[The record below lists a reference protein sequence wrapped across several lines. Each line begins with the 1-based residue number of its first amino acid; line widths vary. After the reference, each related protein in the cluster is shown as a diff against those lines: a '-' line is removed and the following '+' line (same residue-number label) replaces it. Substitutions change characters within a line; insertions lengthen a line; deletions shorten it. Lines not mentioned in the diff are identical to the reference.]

1 MAEWTEYFTWRGDL
15 TFDRDPLNEVDAC
28 VLARFSYIPF
38 EYLTVPLSGEG
49 VTIRDLAAQALADD
63 ALRAGERWKQ
73 QDDELLRAMA
83 DSARY
88 GDLTICCQGGKL
100 DEELQTQFSA
110 VTIRLGE
117 GLWFLSFRGTDNTVV
132 GWKEDL
138 NMSFLC
144 PIPGQEMAAEYARRV
159 AEKLPGRFIFGGH
172 SKGGNLAV
180 YAAAFCGADVQGR
193 IDAVYNYDGPGFLDK
208 ILHTE
213 QYRAICGRIHTFVP
227 QFSVVGMLL
236 GREEERTVVHS
247 TETGLM
253 QHDVYSWEVLG
264 PRFICLE
271 TVTAGSRFVDSAVK
285 DWIQDMS
292 PEQFRVFVDAIYEVL
307 CAPNMKTMHEMR
319 ENWFETARSF
329 YRAATDMDDK
339 TRNAALE
346 ALRILARSAEREAVE
361 ALRPEELGRVS
372 AVVKKPGENGK

>member
-1 MAEWTEYFTWRGDL
+1 MAEWSEYFTWRGDL
-15 TFDRDPLNEVDAC
+15 TFDRDPLNEVDS
-28 VLARFSYIPF
+28 VILARFSYIPF
-38 EYLTVPLSGEG
+38 EFFTKPLPKGP
-49 VTIRDLAAQALADD
+49 VTIRALAEQALADD

-73 QDDELLRAMA
+73 RDDALLRAMA

-88 GDLTICCQGGKL
+88 GDLTIDYQGGKL

-117 GLWFLSFRGTDNTVV
+117 GLHFLSFRGTDNTVV

-138 NMSFLC
+138 NMSYLC
-144 PIPGQEMAAEYARRV
+144 PIPGQRMAAEYVRRV
-159 AEKLPGRFIFGGH
+159 AEKVEGRLTFGGH

-180 YAAAFCGADVQGR
+180 YAAAFCGPDVQWR

-208 ILHTE
+208 ILQTE
-213 QYRAICGRIHTFVP
+213 EYRAVCGRVHTYVP

-264 PRFICLE
+264 PRFICLD

-285 DWIQDMS
+285 DWVQDMT
-292 PEQFRVFVDAIYEVL
+292 PEQFETFVDAIYTVL

-319 ENWFETARSF
+319 ENWFDTAKSF

-346 ALRILARSAEREAVE
+346 ALRILVRSAEREAVE
-361 ALRPEELGRVS
+361 VLRPGEPGTV
-372 AVVKKPGENGK
+372 AVLPKKQDENGK